1 MNEVQEYEK
10 QSAIEEDEKL
20 KMSRNNSKI
29 DLIESNKRSNSK
41 FKQLAN
47 RVSQTIAGER
57 IENNVIP
64 MKS

>member
-10 QSAIEEDEKL
+10 QSAIDEDEKL
-20 KMSRNNSKI
+20 KMSRNNSRISLI
-29 DLIESNKRSNSK
+29 DQKRSNSK

-57 IENNVIP
+57 LENNVIP